1 MIVDDA
7 LALLQAKANP
17 TMYAMNLRN
26 GAGDVQFGVKLGDI
40 REIAKPIKT
49 NHALG
54 LDLWATGNVDA
65 RLLAILILKPKALT
79 TVELDVLVRTNSFI
93 PVSDWLNAYVVKQH
107 PEKETLRPGWM
118 DSDNPVAA
126 RAGWSLTAERVAK
139 DPVGLDLPGLLDR
152 LERDMP
158 GADPVVQWTMNTT
171 LAFIGIHNPGLR
183 ARALALGETM
193 GIYRDFPVSEGC
205 TSPFAPIWITEM
217 VQRAS

>member
-1 MIVDDA
+1 
-7 LALLQAKANP
+7 
-17 TMYAMNLRN
+17 MNLRN
-26 GAGDVQFGVKLGDI
+26 GAGEAQFGVKLGDI

-49 NHALG
+49 DHVLG

-65 RLLAILILKPKALT
+65 RLLAILILKAKDLT
-79 TVELDVLVRTNSFI
+79 TADLDALVRSNAFI

-107 PEKETLRPGWM
+107 LEKETLRAGWM
-118 DSDNPVAA
+118 DSDHPIAA

-139 DPVGLDLPGLLDR
+139 DPVGLDLTGLLNR

-171 LAFIGIHNPGLR
+171 LAFIDIHNPGLR
-183 ARALALGETM
+183 VRTLTLGETM
-193 GIYRDFPVSEGC
+193 GIFRDYPVSKGC

-217 VQRAS
+217 VRRAG